1 MRRSS
6 VTKYRSDRLSHIMST
21 ETKKAKQRSNRTN
34 VKSNQ
39 ENISNY
45 LLFYTFTLHEPA
57 PPHCIA
63 FCRRQI
69 STVNYLFIRY
79 LHLLSSIVFRYS
91 ISCHEL
97 IIKNIFHPTLLAR
110 AATVCVLN
118 SPPKP
123 GRGCEARRLASLA
136 TTCTRTYTTPHCCQ
150 PHTTSSPHRLHKYP
164 VCPSPDGRIVANF
177 RAGEGGEWA
186 GEQPPR
192 SAGYL
197 CSKSG
202 PDLPFVCSV
211 LFRGREDGTENSLRV
226 HFQLFCHCVL
236 IGPLGQNTA
245 HCAVIGCRGPGL
257 CANYVTGH
265 WSRDTD
271 AAILDCIIPSV
282 QTNRKSVVII
292 FEKHRANHHKL
303 SQN

>member
-1 MRRSS
+1 M
-6 VTKYRSDRLSHIMST
+6 
-21 ETKKAKQRSNRTN
+21 
-34 VKSNQ
+34 
-39 ENISNY
+39 
-45 LLFYTFTLHEPA
+45 
-57 PPHCIA
+57 
-63 FCRRQI
+63 
-69 STVNYLFIRY
+69 
-79 LHLLSSIVFRYS
+79 
-91 ISCHEL
+91 
-97 IIKNIFHPTLLAR
+97 
-110 AATVCVLN
+110 
-118 SPPKP
+118 
-123 GRGCEARRLASLA
+123 
-136 TTCTRTYTTPHCCQ
+136 
-150 PHTTSSPHRLHKYP
+150 
-164 VCPSPDGRIVANF
+164 ANF

-245 HCAVIGCRGPGL
+245 HCALIGCRGPGL

-265 WSRDTD
+265 WSRDID